1 MNLINTITPRTD
13 QQNSDD
19 FLTGPRTIRITAVS
33 AGTAEQPV
41 NVSFDGDNGRP
52 WKPAKGMRRVLVAL
66 YGPESAA
73 YLGKR
78 VTLYNDTEVTFGPDK
93 TGGIRISHASGID
106 GAQTIA
112 LTVKKGK
119 RKPFTIQP
127 LPDYQSALE
136 TLKTAAK
143 KGTKALTSAFLA
155 LPKDIQDILR
165 FDAGELKQVA
175 ATSDK
180 PKNA

>member
-1 MNLINTITPRTD
+1 MNLTNTVAPRSDQINC
-13 QQNSDD
+13 DD
-19 FLTGPRTIRITAVS
+19 LLGSPRTIRITTVT
-33 AGTAEQPV
+33 AGTPEQPV
-41 NVSFDGDNGRP
+41 NIGFDGDGGRP
-52 WKPAKGMRRVLVAL
+52 YKPGKSMRRVLLAL
-66 YGPESAA
+66 YGAESAA

-78 VTLYNDTEVTFGPDK
+78 VTLYNDTEVTFGSDK

-119 RKPFTIQP
+119 RKPFTVQP

-136 TLKTAAK
+136 TLKTAANE
-143 KGTKALTSAFLA
+143 GTKALTAAFLA